1 MIEFSNSCGTYAGT
15 TRRERQR
22 VRQHIKTKHSVGS
35 ICTAGGDSPSIRT
48 QADVSIRTEAD
59 SPSIR
64 TEAGP
69 PSVCTEAAASDAT
82 TPSATSKKSKKC
94 DHGARGPK
102 VHGGGATKTD
112 ILNASLTVKPG
123 LGLTSWKFQNE
134 HEFKMFIKNG
144 ICHSWDASLLAVI
157 AVYSSTKSFSY

>member
-1 MIEFSNSCGTYAGT
+1 M
-15 TRRERQR
+15 
-22 VRQHIKTKHSVGS
+22 
-35 ICTAGGDSPSIRT
+35 
-48 QADVSIRTEAD
+48 
-59 SPSIR
+59 
-64 TEAGP
+64 
-69 PSVCTEAAASDAT
+69 DAT

-94 DHGARGPK
+94 DHGDGDLQGSRSDPEHENGSSRKKTKRAPK
-102 VHGGGATKTD
+102 IHGAGATKTD